1 MTTTDSLAERR
12 RAARDALA
20 LIRRLRREER
30 LPDLDAARLIS
41 EVRANAEAESGE
53 AAPPLSG

>member
-1 MTTTDSLAERR
+1 MTTTDSLAARR
-12 RAARDALA
+12 RAAQDALA

-41 EVRANAEAESGE
+41 EVRAEAVAESGE

>member
-1 MTTTDSLAERR
+1 MTTTDSIAERR
-12 RAARDALA
+12 RAAQDALA

-41 EVRANAEAESGE
+41 DVCAEAEADSGE
-53 AAPPLSG
+53 AAPPLGG